1 MTYRRGKNRGVIFDD
16 SDRFLRTTAGLGA
29 LQEYFDLGVNFGQA
43 SVNRH
48 RIELFVLD
56 HEVAIAA
63 RFTRLQW
70 NLDQVLHHAFALA
83 RAE

>member
-1 MTYRRGKNRGVIFDD
+1 MIFGD

-56 HEVAIAA
+56 HDGAIAR

-70 NLDQVLHHAFALA
+70 NPHEVLQHASALA
-83 RAE
+83 EPGDAGACRAHQ